1 MTSRLR
7 ARYPLVLGV
16 LLMGTTLAAP
26 AMAQD
31 DASRSAARRMAT
43 TGVEAY
49 QRDDYATAVDKLER
63 AYQVLRVPSIGL
75 WLARALAKQGRLVAA
90 SERYLEV
97 GRLSVAQGDAQVQ
110 ENAKKEAATEVEA
123 LLPKIPSV
131 VVTLQGATASEVA
144 LTLDGAPLATALL
157 GEPRPVDPGKHRIE
171 ARRGHEVV
179 VADVTVAISE
189 NKAVTVR
196 FEGSGV
202 GAAPGGTPASP
213 SETAPGP
220 VTGAAPAATS
230 DSAPSS
236 SSTKKTLGWVALG
249 VGAAGIAVG
258 GITGGLALGKKG
270 DFEDSPECEGTVC
283 RRSTMQDE
291 LDSYSTLRTVSSVGF
306 IAGGV
311 LAVTGVVLLVT
322 GGSSEAKTS
331 AYSGAELRLRLGAST
346 LWAEGSF

>member
-1 MTSRLR
+1 VSLLTLSLPRLLVG
-7 ARYPLVLGV
+7 LVLASV
-16 LLMGTTLAAP
+16 TLAAP
-26 AMAQD
+26 AAAQD

-97 GRLSVAQGDAQVQ
+97 GRLSVAQGDAAVQ

-123 LLPKIPSV
+123 LLPRIPSV
-131 VVTLQGATASEVA
+131 VVTLQGASASEVT

-171 ARRGHEVV
+171 GRRGQQVV
-179 VADVTVAISE
+179 GADVTLSPSE
-189 NKAVTVR
+189 NKAVTLR
-196 FEGSGV
+196 FEGGAGS
-202 GAAPGGTPASP
+202 AAPDAAPASP
-213 SETAPGP
+213 SDAAPG
-220 VTGAAPAATS
+220 AATAATPAATA
-230 DSAPSS
+230 DSVPSRS
-236 SSTKKTLGWVALG
+236 SMKKTLGWVALG
-249 VGAAGIAVG
+249 VGAAGIAAG
-258 GITGGLALGKKG
+258 GIAGGLALGKKG
-270 DFEDSPECEGTVC
+270 ELEDSPECEGTVC

-311 LAVTGVVLLVT
+311 LAATGVVLLVT
-322 GGSSEAKTS
+322 GSGSDAKTAAS
-331 AYSGAELRLRLGAST
+331 SGARLQLRLGPST